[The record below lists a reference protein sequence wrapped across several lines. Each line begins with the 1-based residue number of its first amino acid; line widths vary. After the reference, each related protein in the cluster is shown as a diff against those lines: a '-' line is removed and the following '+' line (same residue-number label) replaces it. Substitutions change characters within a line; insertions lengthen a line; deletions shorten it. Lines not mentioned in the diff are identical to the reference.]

1 MTETFKEKMQQFLTD
16 NIDYLVEKFI
26 RDICKDPD
34 YLDGFWIHLI
44 YSSLDIENLDIK
56 NLKFKYDTESEL
68 KYISL
73 FEIQTDDV
81 LYQYDAFT
89 DNKEFLTSEEQEVLK
104 NKYYRKALK
113 IVLNME
119 IETL

>member
-1 MTETFKEKMQQFLTD
+1 MTQTFKEKMQQFMTE

-44 YSSLDIENLDIK
+44 YSSLTIENLDVK
-56 NLKFKYDTESEL
+56 KLRFKYDTESEI

-73 FEIQTDDV
+73 FEVQTDDV

-89 DNKEFLTSEEQEVLK
+89 TDNVEFLNSEEQENLK
-104 NKYYRKALK
+104 K
-113 IVLNME
+113 
-119 IETL
+119 